1 MKLVKWC
8 FVVSCAGFPVLA
20 AAQSF
25 PAKPLRIIVPFPP
38 GGADITAR
46 QVAPKMQEDL
56 GQPVIIENRAG
67 ANGLIGTEYVTKQA
81 PDGYTLLWT
90 ANNPIVTGPV
100 TTPNETHYDP
110 NRDLTHISQI
120 LTGVVVLGISGTLS
134 VNSLREFIDLAKK
147 NPGRF
152 SYASVGVGSSQHID
166 GEIIKKRTG
175 IDMVHIPYKGFGQV
189 LPELVA
195 GRVQI
200 ASLAY
205 TTALPQ
211 LASGKVKI
219 VGVTLRPYAKLPGVP
234 VVEEVIGGGYERM
247 AAWSASLHGPG
258 NMPRPVVNRIYASL
272 TKVLALNTD
281 LRNGF
286 ENDGF
291 IVNLTAPE
299 AFTVEVREALLRT
312 SRLLKESGVKA
323 EE

>member
-1 MKLVKWC
+1 MRNTLGCLAMACAVFPLLV
-8 FVVSCAGFPVLA
+8 VGQTFPT
-20 AAQSF
+20 
-25 PAKPLRIIVPFPP
+25 KPIRIVVPFPP

-56 GQPVIIENRAG
+56 GQPIIIENRAG
-67 ANGLIGTEYVTKQA
+67 ANGLIGTEYVTKQS

-100 TTPNETHYDP
+100 TTPNETHYDS
-110 NRDLTHISQI
+110 NRDLTHISII
-120 LTGVVVLGISGTLS
+120 LTGVVVLATSGTLP
-134 VNSLREFIDLAKK
+134 VNSLREFIDYAKK
-147 NPGRF
+147 NPGKL

-175 IDMVHIPYKGFGQV
+175 IDMVHVPYKGFGQV

-195 GRVQI
+195 GRVQL

-211 LASGKVKI
+211 IASGKVKI
-219 VGVTLRPYAKLPGVP
+219 VGVTLKPYAKLPGVP
-234 VVEEVIGGGYERM
+234 VIEEVLGGGYERM
-247 AAWSASLHGPG
+247 AAWSASLHGPA
-258 NMPRPVVNRIYASL
+258 NIPRPVVSRIYASL
-272 TKVLALNTD
+272 SKVLAVGTD

-291 IVNLTAPE
+291 IVNLTTPE
-299 AFTVEVREALLRT
+299 VFSAEVREALLRT
-312 SRLLKESGVKA
+312 ARLLKESGVKA

>member
-1 MKLVKWC
+1 MKNRWL
-8 FVVSCAGFPVLA
+8 PLLVLA
-20 AAQSF
+20 CPALAFSQAY
-25 PAKPLRIIVPFPP
+25 PAKPIRVVVPFPP

-56 GQPVIIENRAG
+56 GQPLIIENRAG
-67 ANGLIGTEYVTKQA
+67 ANGLIGTEYVSKQPA
-81 PDGYTLLWT
+81 DGYTLMWT

-110 NRDLTHISQI
+110 VRDLSHVSLI
-120 LTGVVVLGISGTLS
+120 LTGVVVLATSGT
-134 VNSLREFIDLAKK
+134 VPANSIAEFIDYARK
-147 NPGRF
+147 NPGKL

-195 GRVQI
+195 GRVQL

-219 VGVTLRPYAKLPGVP
+219 LGVTLRPYARLPGVP
-234 VVEEVIGGGYERM
+234 TVEEAIGGGYERM
-247 AAWSASLHGPG
+247 PAWSASLHGPA
-258 NMPRPVVNRIYASL
+258 NLPRPVLNRIYASL
-272 TKVLALNTD
+272 TKVLAPGTE

-291 IVNLTAPE
+291 IVNLTPPDV
-299 AFTVEVREALLRT
+299 FTAQVKEDLART
-312 SRLLKESGVKA
+312 ARLMKESGVKV
-323 EE
+323 EQ

>member
-1 MKLVKWC
+1 MKMVRCLIPAMCAAFPLLV
-8 FVVSCAGFPVLA
+8 S
-20 AAQSF
+20 AQSF
-25 PAKPLRIIVPFPP
+25 PAKPIRIIVPFPP

-56 GQPVIIENRAG
+56 GQPIIIENRAG
-67 ANGLIGTEYVTKQA
+67 ANGLIGTEYLTKQP
-81 PDGYTLLWT
+81 PDGHTLLWT

-100 TTPNETHYDP
+100 TTPKETNYDS
-110 NRDLTHISQI
+110 NRDLTHISLI
-120 LTGVVVLGISGTLS
+120 LTGVVTLAISGQLP
-134 VNSLREFIDLAKK
+134 VNSLREFIDYAKK
-147 NPGRF
+147 NPGKLA
-152 SYASVGVGSSQHID
+152 YASVGVGSSQHID

-175 IDMVHIPYKGFGQV
+175 MDLIHVPYKGFGQV

-195 GRVQI
+195 GRVQM

-205 TTALPQ
+205 TTVLPQ
-211 LASGKVKI
+211 LASGKVKV
-219 VGVTLRPYAKLPGVP
+219 VGVTLKPYARLPGVP

-247 AAWSASLHGPG
+247 AAWSASLHGPA
-258 NMPRPVVNRIYASL
+258 NMPRPVVARIYNSL
-272 TKVLALNTD
+272 TKVLAPNTE

-291 IVNLTAPE
+291 IVNLTPPE

-312 SRLLKESGVKA
+312 ARLVKESGVKV